1 MNQLQIPLTT
11 QLGVSC
17 SKFIKPPSPN
27 SNYTSLLKQTQQH
40 FQFELLLFSK
50 SGIEMLLL
58 FFYFVAHQVGLEELV
73 EICCKTG
80 SAIFYVQSVRI
91 QFREFD
97 ESFIIAILLF
107 SVLYY
112 FSYNNYQTFT
122 IIIIYRSLASNL

>member
-1 MNQLQIPLTT
+1 
-11 QLGVSC
+11 
-17 SKFIKPPSPN
+17 
-27 SNYTSLLKQTQQH
+27 
-40 FQFELLLFSK
+40 
-50 SGIEMLLL
+50 MLLL